1 MGELTL
7 FAYGGGWGDELLRGF
22 GLTIGL
28 SIVAFALGT
37 GLGLAAALG
46 ELSGLRFLSPIL
58 QGYGAVVRSLPELLI
73 IFLLYFGGSL
83 ALQALLAPFG
93 FEGYVEVSAFWAGAI
108 ALAIIQG
115 AYASEVF
122 RGAILAVPRELPEAA
137 ASLGFKRW
145 MIFGK
150 VTLPVAGRF
159 AFPGLCNL
167 WMVVIKN
174 TALVSAVGLED
185 LIGAAGT
192 AGENTKHYFTFYFT
206 VLVAYLLLSG
216 ATMAAQS
223 ALQGRLFRYA
233 ETGRS
238 A

>member
-7 FAYGGGWGDELLRGF
+7 FIYGGGWGDELLRGF
-22 GLTIGL
+22 GLTIAL
-28 SIVAFALGT
+28 SIVAFLLGT
-37 GLGLAAALG
+37 AAGLAAALG
-46 ELSGLRFLSPIL
+46 ELSRWRLLSAVL
-58 QGYGAVVRSLPELLI
+58 QGYGAVIRSLPELLI

-83 ALQALLAPFG
+83 ALQKALAPFG
-93 FEGYVEVSAFWAGAI
+93 IDGYVEVSAFWAGAI

-137 ASLGFKRW
+137 AALGLKRW
-145 MIFGK
+145 MIFCR
-150 VTLPVAGRF
+150 VTLPIAARF

-206 VLVAYLLLSG
+206 VLIAYLLLSG
-216 ATMAAQS
+216 GTMAMQS
-223 ALQGRLFRYA
+223 AMQSRLFRYA
-233 ETGRS
+233 ETGR
-238 A
+238 AT